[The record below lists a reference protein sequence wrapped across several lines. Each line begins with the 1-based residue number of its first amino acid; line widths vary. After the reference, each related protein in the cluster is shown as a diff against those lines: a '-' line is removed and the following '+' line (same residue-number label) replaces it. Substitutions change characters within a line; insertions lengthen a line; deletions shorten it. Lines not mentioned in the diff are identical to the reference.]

1 MRGLFVLCMI
11 VCMTNNS
18 NLFIVS
24 APSGAGK
31 TSLVKALVDA
41 TPEVVVS
48 VSHTTRDMRP
58 GEVDGEN
65 YFFTAYKEFLRMIKN
80 NEFLEYAK
88 VFDHFYGTS
97 IASVEKQL
105 DQGLKVILEIDWQ
118 GAEQVREQIHGTQ
131 SIFILPPSKQEL
143 QTRLRG
149 RGQDSEDTIAR
160 RMRDAESEISH
171 FDEFDHIV
179 LNDDFD
185 QALQD
190 LTALVVGEGEYQ
202 PISEG
207 KLLSLTTDL
216 LPKR

>member
-1 MRGLFVLCMI
+1 MM
-11 VCMTNNS
+11 NNA

-31 TSLVKALVDA
+31 TSLVKALVDSN
-41 TPEVVVS
+41 PEVVAS
-48 VSHTTRDMRP
+48 VSHTTRERRP

-65 YFFTAYKEFLRMIKN
+65 YFFTSYKDFLQMIKK

-97 IASVEKQL
+97 MSSVERQL

-118 GAEQVREQIHGTQ
+118 GADQVRERIQNTQ
-131 SIFILPPSKQEL
+131 SIFILPPSKLEL
-143 QTRLRG
+143 QARLRG
-149 RGQDSEDTIAR
+149 RGQDSEEVIAR
-160 RMRDAESEISH
+160 RMLDAESEISH
-171 FDEFDHIV
+171 FDEFNHII

-190 LTALVVGEGEYQ
+190 LTALVVGEGEFQ

-207 KLLSLTTDL
+207 DLLSLTKDL
-216 LPKR
+216 LPKH